1 MFRSILLASTL
12 AVALTGTA
20 FAQGA
25 SYGGPRMIGGGPD
38 AEVVYDAPSDNVVGG
53 GYARITGEAGN
64 PTIAYGRAAP
74 RPAPTRPTA
83 RSTPAPPGGGAPPP
97 SPWAGAPPPRPPA
110 ALPPEFPGEPGTRH
124 VTYHAPGAVNGGQL
138 AGNPAR
144 TGG

>member
-64 PTIAYGRAAP
+64 RTVVAY
-74 RPAPTRPTA
+74 
-83 RSTPAPPGGGAPPP
+83 GGAPQAQGPN
-97 SPWAGAPPPRPPA
+97 G
-110 ALPPEFPGEPGTRH
+110 LIPEIPGERGTRH
-124 VTYHAPGAVNGGQL
+124 VTYHAPGGAAGQL

-144 TGG
+144 IGG

>member
-25 SYGGPRMIGGGPD
+25 SQSGPHLIGGGPD

-64 PTIAYGRAAP
+64 RTIAYGGAAQ
-74 RPAPTRPTA
+74 RQAPTGLIAEIT
-83 RSTPAPPGGGAPPP
+83 GE
-97 SPWAGAPPPRPPA
+97 AGN
-110 ALPPEFPGEPGTRH
+110 RH
-124 VTYHAPGAVNGGQL
+124 VTYHAPGTAAGAGRL

-144 TGG
+144 IGG

>member
-1 MFRSILLASTL
+1 MFRSSLLASTL

-20 FAQGA
+20 FAHGA

-64 PTIAYGRAAP
+64 RTVVAY
-74 RPAPTRPTA
+74 
-83 RSTPAPPGGGAPPP
+83 GGAPQRQAPTGLIAEITGE
-97 SPWAGAPPPRPPA
+97 AGN
-110 ALPPEFPGEPGTRH
+110 RH